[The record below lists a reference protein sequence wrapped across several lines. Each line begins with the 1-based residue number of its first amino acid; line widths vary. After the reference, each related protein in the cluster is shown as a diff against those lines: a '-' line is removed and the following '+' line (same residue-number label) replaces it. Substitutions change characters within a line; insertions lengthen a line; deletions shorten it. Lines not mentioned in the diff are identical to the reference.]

1 MGFNRRKMEDQRR
14 PGRADLSTPR
24 TVRVLR
30 ISANTA
36 VPHAFMANPINR
48 DFCRQDRQNKN
59 SRSVNQPTKP
69 FAGRSV
75 VPIMSAERSVRRARA
90 AIADE
95 HRRRNADRAHT
106 AGAWRI
112 EGQLTRAAGSRLPRA
127 YSQPWVAKSLFHMPM
142 TASAAFSKSTC
153 LAGAVSETIPVRV

>member
-48 DFCRQDRQNKN
+48 DFAVRTAR
-59 SRSVNQPTKP
+59 TK
-69 FAGRSV
+69 
-75 VPIMSAERSVRRARA
+75 I
-90 AIADE
+90 
-95 HRRRNADRAHT
+95 
-106 AGAWRI
+106 
-112 EGQLTRAAGSRLPRA
+112 
-127 YSQPWVAKSLFHMPM
+127 
-142 TASAAFSKSTC
+142 
-153 LAGAVSETIPVRV
+153 RVL

>member
-1 MGFNRRKMEDQRR
+1 MGFNKRKMEDQRR

-69 FAGRSV
+69 FAGRS
-75 VPIMSAERSVRRARA
+75 AGYAQAAARRGNRRSS
-90 AIADE
+90 IG
-95 HRRRNADRAHT
+95 T
-106 AGAWRI
+106 A
-112 EGQLTRAAGSRLPRA
+112 TP
-127 YSQPWVAKSLFHMPM
+127 P
-142 TASAAFSKSTC
+142 
-153 LAGAVSETIPVRV
+153 